1 MNKSAFI
8 KKFLE
13 IYVNTT
19 LPHPDDSYS
28 HIDFE
33 VMITPKYENRSRI
46 AVFSGDH
53 GIFPIILEITDNPH
67 HIELGYIDVFLI
79 ANKPVRKSKKQRDL
93 LKLIMKYLQ
102 QNNLVVFQKVC

>member
-1 MNKSAFI
+1 MKKNTFI

-13 IYVNTT
+13 TYVNTT
-19 LPHPDDSYS
+19 TSNPDESYS
-28 HIDFE
+28 HIDFD
-33 VMITPKYENRSRI
+33 VMITPKYEDRSRI

-53 GIFPIILEITDNPH
+53 GIFPIILEITDNTH

-79 ANKPVRKSKKQRDL
+79 SNKPVRRSKKQRDL

-102 QNNLVVFQKVC
+102 KNDLVKFSHD

>member
-102 QNNLVVFQKVC
+102 ENSLLKFSHD

>member
-79 ANKPVRKSKKQRDL
+79 SNKPVRRSKKQRDL

-102 QNNLVVFQKVC
+102 KNDLVKFSHD

>member
-1 MNKSAFI
+1 MKKNTFI

-13 IYVNTT
+13 TYVNTT
-19 LPHPDDSYS
+19 TSNPDESYS
-28 HIDFE
+28 HIDFD
-33 VMITPKYENRSRI
+33 VMITPKYEDRSRI

-79 ANKPVRKSKKQRDL
+79 SNKPVRRSKKQRDL
-93 LKLIMKYLQ
+93 LKSIMKYLQ
-102 QNNLVVFQKVC
+102 KTDLVKISHN

>member
-1 MNKSAFI
+1 MKKNTFI

-13 IYVNTT
+13 TYVNTT
-19 LPHPDDSYS
+19 TSNPDESYS
-28 HIDFE
+28 HIDFD
-33 VMITPKYENRSRI
+33 VMITPKYEDRSRI

-102 QNNLVVFQKVC
+102 QNNLIKFSHD

>member
-8 KKFLE
+8 KNFLE
-13 IYVNTT
+13 TYVNTNT
-19 LPHPDDSYS
+19 YHPDESYS
-28 HIDFE
+28 YIDFD

-79 ANKPVRKSKKQRDL
+79 SNKPVRKSKKQRDL

-102 QNNLVVFQKVC
+102 QNNLIKFSHD

>member
-1 MNKSAFI
+1 MKKNTFI

-13 IYVNTT
+13 TYVNTT
-19 LPHPDDSYS
+19 TANPDEYYS
-28 HIDFE
+28 HIDFD

-79 ANKPVRKSKKQRDL
+79 SNKPVRRSKKQRDL

-102 QNNLVVFQKVC
+102 KNDLVKLSHD

>member
-1 MNKSAFI
+1 MKKNTFI
-8 KKFLE
+8 KEFLE
-13 IYVNTT
+13 TYVNTT
-19 LPHPDDSYS
+19 TINPDESYS
-28 HIDFE
+28 HIDFD

-79 ANKPVRKSKKQRDL
+79 ANKPVRRSKKQRDL
-93 LKLIMKYLQ
+93 LKLIMRYLQ
-102 QNNLVVFQKVC
+102 KNDLVKLSHD

>member
-79 ANKPVRKSKKQRDL
+79 ANKPVRKSKKQRNL

-102 QNNLVVFQKVC
+102 QNNLIKFSHD

>member
-1 MNKSAFI
+1 MKKNTFI

-13 IYVNTT
+13 TYVNTT
-19 LPHPDDSYS
+19 TSNPDESYS
-28 HIDFE
+28 HIDFD
-33 VMITPKYENRSRI
+33 VMITPKYEDRSRI
-46 AVFSGDH
+46 AVFSGDDV
-53 GIFPIILEITDNPH
+53 IFPIILEITDNPY

-102 QNNLVVFQKVC
+102 TNNLIKISHD

>member
-8 KKFLE
+8 KNFLE
-13 IYVNTT
+13 TYVNTNT
-19 LPHPDDSYS
+19 YHPDESYS
-28 HIDFE
+28 YIDFD

-79 ANKPVRKSKKQRDL
+79 ANKPVRRSKKQRDL
-93 LKLIMKYLQ
+93 LKLIMRYLQ
-102 QNNLVVFQKVC
+102 KNDLVKLSHD

>member
-8 KKFLE
+8 KRFLE

-79 ANKPVRKSKKQRDL
+79 SNKPVRKSKKQRDL

-102 QNNLVVFQKVC
+102 QNNLIKFSHD

>member
-79 ANKPVRKSKKQRDL
+79 ANKT
-93 LKLIMKYLQ
+93 
-102 QNNLVVFQKVC
+102 VVGGHQPLYFAI

>member
-1 MNKSAFI
+1 MKKNTFI
-8 KKFLE
+8 KEFLE
-13 IYVNTT
+13 TYVNTT
-19 LPHPDDSYS
+19 TTNPDESYS
-28 HIDFE
+28 HIDFD

-79 ANKPVRKSKKQRDL
+79 ANKPVRRSKKQRDL
-93 LKLIMKYLQ
+93 LKLIMRYLQ
-102 QNNLVVFQKVC
+102 KNDLVKLSHD

>member
-8 KKFLE
+8 KNFLE
-13 IYVNTT
+13 TYVNTNT
-19 LPHPDDSYS
+19 YHPDESYS
-28 HIDFE
+28 YIDFD

-102 QNNLVVFQKVC
+102 QNNLIKFSHD

>member
-79 ANKPVRKSKKQRDL
+79 ANKPVRKSKKRRDL

-102 QNNLVVFQKVC
+102 QNNLIKFSHD

>member
-1 MNKSAFI
+1 MKKNTFI

-13 IYVNTT
+13 TYVNTT
-19 LPHPDDSYS
+19 TSNPDESYS
-28 HIDFE
+28 HIDFD
-33 VMITPKYENRSRI
+33 VMITPKYEDRSRI

-79 ANKPVRKSKKQRDL
+79 SNKPVRRSKKQRDL

-102 QNNLVVFQKVC
+102 ENSLLKFSHD

>member
-1 MNKSAFI
+1 MLLSKN
-8 KKFLE
+8 FLE

-79 ANKPVRKSKKQRDL
+79 SNKPVRRSKKTTDL

-102 QNNLVVFQKVC
+102 QNNLIKFSHD

>member
-1 MNKSAFI
+1 MKKNTFI

-13 IYVNTT
+13 TYVNTT
-19 LPHPDDSYS
+19 TSNPDESYS
-28 HIDFE
+28 HIDFD
-33 VMITPKYENRSRI
+33 VMITPKYEDRSRI

-79 ANKPVRKSKKQRDL
+79 SNKPVRRSKKQRDL

-102 QNNLVVFQKVC
+102 KNDLVKLSHD

>member
-102 QNNLVVFQKVC
+102 QNNLIKFSHD

>member
-1 MNKSAFI
+1 
-8 KKFLE
+8 
-13 IYVNTT
+13 
-19 LPHPDDSYS
+19 
-28 HIDFE
+28 
-33 VMITPKYENRSRI
+33 MITPKYEDRSRI

-79 ANKPVRKSKKQRDL
+79 SNKPVRKSKKQRDL

-102 QNNLVVFQKVC
+102 ENDFINLKKAT

>member
-102 QNNLVVFQKVC
+102 TNNLIKISQD

>member
-1 MNKSAFI
+1 MKG
-8 KKFLE
+8 FLE
-13 IYVNTT
+13 AYISKKINQ
-19 LPHPDDSYS
+19 PDEFFDRSFS
-28 HIDFE
+28 
-33 VMITPKYENRSRI
+33 VTITPKYDEHNQI

-79 ANKPVRKSKKQRDL
+79 SNKPVRKSKKQRDL

-102 QNNLVVFQKVC
+102 QNNLIKFSHD

>member
-1 MNKSAFI
+1 MKKNTFI
-8 KKFLE
+8 KEFLE
-13 IYVNTT
+13 TYVNTT
-19 LPHPDDSYS
+19 TTNPDESYS
-28 HIDFE
+28 HIDFD

-79 ANKPVRKSKKQRDL
+79 ANKPVRRSKKQRDL
-93 LKLIMKYLQ
+93 LKLIMIYLQ
-102 QNNLVVFQKVC
+102 KNDLVKLSHD

>member
-13 IYVNTT
+13 IYVTT
-19 LPHPDDSYS
+19 TVPHPDDSYS

-79 ANKPVRKSKKQRDL
+79 SNKPVRRSKKQRDL

-102 QNNLVVFQKVC
+102 KNDLVKFSHD